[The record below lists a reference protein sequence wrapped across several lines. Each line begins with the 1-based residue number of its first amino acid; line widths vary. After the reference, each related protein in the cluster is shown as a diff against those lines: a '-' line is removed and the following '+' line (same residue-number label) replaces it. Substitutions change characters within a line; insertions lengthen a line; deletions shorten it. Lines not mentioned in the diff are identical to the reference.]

1 MINEKK
7 QLHGAIRA
15 GERALFSLNAAKGHL
30 DSAKNWGIVDLLG
43 GGLLTNLVKHSK
55 LENAEQELRAARRDL
70 HAFRDELGDVA
81 DCADIHLNIGDFL
94 TFADFFFDGLI
105 ADYMVQSHIH
115 QTREQV
121 NHAITQV
128 ERMLSELRRAE
139 SGLPE

>member
-1 MINEKK
+1 M
-7 QLHGAIRA
+7 
-15 GERALFSLNAAKGHL
+15 
-30 DSAKNWGIVDLLG
+30 V
-43 GGLLTNLVKHSK
+43 
-55 LENAEQELRAARRDL
+55 
-70 HAFRDELGDVA
+70 

-128 ERMLSELRRAE
+128 ERILSELRRAE
-139 SGLPE
+139 SGLSE